1 MKTEELCFRSPW
13 TMTSNDCFGFC
24 AMELRSVSGTYALR
38 LPDVPPPSELPPL
51 RLAPATEAIAKTAT
65 AETTAPARRP
75 PRPHNAFER
84 DSPREPRPQRA
95 FERSSLLAL
104 CRIYPT
110 SLFLP
115 CSMCRAHRPH
125 LHVKHEERRSDSI
138 E

>member
-75 PRPHNAFER
+75 PRPHNAFDR
-84 DSPREPRPQRA
+84 DSPRDPRP
-95 FERSSLLAL
+95 
-104 CRIYPT
+104 
-110 SLFLP
+110 
-115 CSMCRAHRPH
+115 HR
-125 LHVKHEERRSDSI
+125 SI
-138 E
+138 EPPPQSVARLSRI